1 PRCRSRADGPRHA
14 AQRVV
19 DWADAEYLSPKVT
32 SVTDEDARSTFTS
45 GHSAFLL
52 ANSRHVAQ
60 LSESMGENVGFF
72 LLPPAGSGAAAVAPT
87 TAAAY
92 AVSSHTD
99 HPDAAAAFLRFLTS
113 PDAVRMQAEG
123 GPPPITTQAGVGLEG
138 LASDVAGPY
147 PEALAGAG
155 VAANSAYATP
165 SMRGVLRASMQ
176 KL

>member
-1 PRCRSRADGPRHA
+1 RVVFCFFFFQSEDGIRCRNVTGVRRVFFRSVQLWSALASATSDTGELNDWVFGMPESTIRADGPRHA

-72 LLPPAGSGAAAVAPT
+72 LLPPAGSGAAA
-87 TAAAY
+87 
-92 AVSSHTD
+92 
-99 HPDAAAAFLRFLTS
+99 
-113 PDAVRMQAEG
+113 
-123 GPPPITTQAGVGLEG
+123 
-138 LASDVAGPY
+138 
-147 PEALAGAG
+147 
-155 VAANSAYATP
+155 
-165 SMRGVLRASMQ
+165 
-176 KL
+176 